1 MWFSF
6 SYMIALARAYN
17 TMLDKNGESGHP
29 CLVPYLRGNAF
40 SFSPLCMMLA
50 VFLLY
55 VAFIMLRYAHF
66 LEFYHKRMENF
77 VKKCSASI
85 EMSMIF
91 ILQFVNVSP

>member
-1 MWFSF
+1 
-6 SYMIALARAYN
+6 MIALARAYN
-17 TMLDKNGESGHP
+17 TMLDKSGEIGHL

-50 VFLLY
+50 VFVSY
-55 VAFIMLRYAHF
+55 MAFIMLRYAHF

-91 ILQFVNVSP
+91 ILQFVNESL